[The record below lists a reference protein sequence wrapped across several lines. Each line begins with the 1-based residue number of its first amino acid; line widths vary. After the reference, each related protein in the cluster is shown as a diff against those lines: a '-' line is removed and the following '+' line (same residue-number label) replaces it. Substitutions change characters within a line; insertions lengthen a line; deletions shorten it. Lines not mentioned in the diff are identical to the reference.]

1 MKMLQKHLKDP
12 QIFEIELRE
21 AFRVFDQDRT
31 GDLDFKE
38 LRRALMT
45 FGECLT
51 AEECDQLLKMMDADG
66 DKQVNV
72 EGIVVVVV
80 VVVAY

>member
-1 MKMLQKHLKDP
+1 
-12 QIFEIELRE
+12 
-21 AFRVFDQDRT
+21 
-31 GDLDFKE
+31 
-38 LRRALMT
+38 MT

-72 EGIVVVVV
+72 ERIENIVVSVVV
-80 VVVAY
+80 DAY